1 MRVLL
6 VEDEAKVS
14 NFVARGLTA
23 ERRST
28 PKYESPAL
36 RVKALA
42 ALLKCGALLHLS

>member
-23 ERRST
+23 ERRSAPNT
-28 PKYESPAL
+28 N
-36 RVKALA
+36 RQ
-42 ALLKCGALLHLS
+42 H